1 VRVVLFGAEEVAQ
14 PVPPFGAFGG
24 HSYADN
30 HKAELPQHAA
40 AAEADFGA
48 DRIYQVALPAG
59 VLNTDFSRAVVRLL
73 GPIGVLM
80 DPEAAA
86 RSGTDVEP
94 TVDAGVPEFVLRN
107 DGSRYFDIHH
117 TPDDTLDKID
127 RAQLDQ
133 NVAAWAALTWMAADG
148 AVDFRAPAAPAP
160 AAR

>member
-1 VRVVLFGAEEVAQ
+1 
-14 PVPPFGAFGG
+14 
-24 HSYADN
+24 
-30 HKAELPQHAA
+30 
-40 AAEADFGA
+40 
-48 DRIYQVALPAG
+48 
-59 VLNTDFSRAVVRLL
+59 
-73 GPIGVLM
+73 VLM
-80 DPEAAA
+80 DREAAV

-133 NVAAWAALTWMAADG
+133 NVAAWAALTWLAADG

-160 AAR
+160 AASR